1 MKLKLIILSI
11 LMLVALSGCR
21 RIDGGDLTAAVS
33 NEEIQTGAILNNDSV
48 YCQEV
53 QRIANETCGANL
65 YLQRKMLLAN
75 IANNYWRQNNYA
87 VDSCLSI
94 IEVLFLREQGDYD
107 VYCIYQI
114 PPCFMSQETY
124 TEIDVCGEYVVAYRI
139 KGDLPMT
146 ESEIKQ
152 AGILTDCGMVVINEL
167 SYFVAFKKNTLEHFV
182 ITNVVSEWEGLHLLD
197 SITNSWS
204 Y

>member
-1 MKLKLIILSI
+1 
-11 LMLVALSGCR
+11 MLVALSGCR
-21 RIDGGDLTAAVS
+21 RGDSGDPQGAVS
-33 NEEIQTGAILNNDSV
+33 NEKIQMGAILNNDSV

-53 QRIANETCGANL
+53 QRIAKETCGANL

-146 ESEIKQ
+146 ESEIKR
-152 AGILTDCGMVVINEL
+152 AGILTDCGMVLINEL

>member
-21 RIDGGDLTAAVS
+21 RIDGGDLKAAVS

-65 YLQRKMLLAN
+65 YLHRKMLLAN

-197 SITNSWS
+197 SITNS
-204 Y
+204 

>member
-1 MKLKLIILSI
+1 MLIL
-11 LMLVALSGCR
+11 LSGCR
-21 RIDGGDLTAAVS
+21 REVGGDSLGVAV
-33 NEEIQTGAILNNDSV
+33 NEEIQMGAILNKDSA

-53 QRIANETCGANL
+53 QNISTRTCGANL

-75 IANNYWRQNNYA
+75 IANNYWRENNYV

-107 VYCIYQI
+107 IYCISQI
-114 PPCFMSQETY
+114 PPCFISQETY
-124 TEIDVCGEYVVAYRI
+124 TEIDVCGEYIVAYRN

-152 AGILTDCGMVVINEL
+152 AGIMTDCKMILINEL
-167 SYFVAFKKNTLEHFV
+167 SYFVAFKKNTLNHYV
-182 ITNVVSEWEGLHLLD
+182 VTNVISEWEGLHILD
-197 SITNSWS
+197 SVTNSWS

>member
-21 RIDGGDLTAAVS
+21 RIDGGDLKAAVS

-75 IANNYWRQNNYA
+75 IANNYWKQNNYA

-94 IEVLFLREQGDYD
+94 IEVLFLREHGDYD